1 MITIEV
7 GPCQPNMLHTK
18 LPVQHV
24 PTTPTT
30 PNLTSYNSH
39 QVDEKNRKELVRRG
53 AVGRRCAI
61 VGLPADVLAAL
72 AEISEIK
79 W

>member
-7 GPCQPNMLHTK
+7 NPCEPNMLHTK
-18 LPVQHV
+18 LPVKHHV
-24 PTTPTT
+24 PTTPI
-30 PNLTSYNSH
+30 LTNINCRV
-39 QVDEKNRKELVRRG
+39 VDEGNRKELVRRG

-61 VGLPADVLAAL
+61 AGLPADVLAAL
-72 AEISEIK
+72 AEMPELK